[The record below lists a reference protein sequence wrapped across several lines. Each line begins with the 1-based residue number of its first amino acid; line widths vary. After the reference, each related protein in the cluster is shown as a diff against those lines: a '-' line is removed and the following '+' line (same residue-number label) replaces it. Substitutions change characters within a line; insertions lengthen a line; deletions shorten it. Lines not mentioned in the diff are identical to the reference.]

1 MKTHVEFRSDKFP
14 PYEGEEEEIN
24 PDLWG
29 KRLAEYLEQKLNAES
44 IETCEMNP
52 EDWGWV
58 LPIKN
63 DNFSMWIGCGRY
75 QEYPDGYLCFV
86 EPHKPVVRKFFKK
99 VDTTQK
105 VGQIVEALNRILTSD
120 SGIRNVRWWEE
131 NEINL

>member
-14 PYEGEEEEIN
+14 PLLRKEEEIN